1 MQEEE
6 RHLAKQYKSVPSTIF
21 DVTNVVV
28 LSLIGLLAV
37 LPFIYVVAGSFAS
50 DAELTKRAVF
60 LIPETLTLAAYK
72 FIFSTDTIMQSIWVS
87 MIVTVLGT
95 AFNLFFTVTMAY
107 ALSKRNLMG
116 RSTVLNLV
124 VFSML
129 FGGGLIPTYLVIRE
143 LHMLDTYWAL
153 MIPGAISAFNLIIV
167 KNFFQ
172 ELPPELEEAAKID
185 GCTEL
190 GLLWRIVLPLS
201 MPVLATF
208 TLFYAVGHWNNFF
221 SALLYINDPAKWPLQ
236 VMLRQIVLLS
246 QAAAGDLNS
255 MDPNFVA
262 PPDQSIK
269 MAVIVVGT
277 IPILLVY
284 PFLQKHFAKG
294 VLIGSVKG

>member
-1 MQEEE
+1 MSKKY
-6 RHLAKQYKSVPSTIF
+6 RSFTGTLF
-21 DVTNVVV
+21 DVSNYIL
-28 LSLIGLLAV
+28 LSIIGIVAV

-50 DAELTKRAVF
+50 DTELTQRAVF
-60 LIPETLTLAAYK
+60 LIPKTFTLSAYK
-72 FIFSTDTIMQSIWVS
+72 FIFSTDTILKSIWVS
-87 MIVTVLGT
+87 LYVTIVGT
-95 AFNLFFTVTMAY
+95 IVNLFFTVTMAY
-107 ALSKRNLMG
+107 ALSKKALMG
-116 RSTVLNLV
+116 RNTVLNMI

-129 FGGGLIPTYLVIRE
+129 FGGGLIPTYIVVRE

-172 ELPPELEEAAKID
+172 ELPQELEEAAKID
-185 GCTEL
+185 GCTEI

-221 SALLYINDPAKWPLQ
+221 SALLYLNDPAKWPLQ

-246 QAAAGDLNS
+246 QMAAGDMS
-255 MDPNFVA
+255 SVDPQFVKQQE
-262 PPDQSIK
+262 QSIK

>member
-1 MQEEE
+1 MSKKY
-6 RHLAKQYKSVPSTIF
+6 RSTSGTIF
-21 DVTNVVV
+21 DVGNYLV
-28 LSLIGLLAV
+28 LGLIGLTAI
-37 LPFIYVVAGSFAS
+37 LPFIYVIAGSFAS
-50 DAELTKRAVF
+50 DAELTKRTVF
-60 LIPETLTLAAYK
+60 LVPETFSLSAYK
-72 FIFSTDTIMQSIWVS
+72 FIFSTDTIMKSIWVS
-87 MIVTVLGT
+87 LYIMVVGT
-95 AFNLFFTVTMAY
+95 AVNLFFTVTMAY
-107 ALSKRNLMG
+107 ALSKRGLMG
-116 RSTVLNLV
+116 RNAVLNMV

-129 FGGGLIPTYLVIRE
+129 FGGGLIPMYLVVRE
-143 LHMLDTYWAL
+143 LHLLDSYWAL

-246 QAAAGDLNS
+246 QMAAGDAS
-255 MDPNFVA
+255 TVDPQFVK
-262 PPDQSIK
+262 DQEQSIK

>member
-1 MQEEE
+1 LSKTY
-6 RHLAKQYKSVPSTIF
+6 RSFAGTLF
-21 DVTNVVV
+21 DVSNYIF
-28 LSLIGLLAV
+28 LSIVGIVAV

-50 DAELTKRAVF
+50 DAELTQRAVF
-60 LIPETLTLAAYK
+60 LIPKSFTLSAYE
-72 FIFSTDTIMQSIWVS
+72 FIFSTDTILKSIGVS
-87 MIVTVLGT
+87 LYVTVVGT
-95 AFNLFFTVTMAY
+95 LVNLFFTVTMAY
-107 ALSKRNLMG
+107 ALSKKNLMG
-116 RSTVLNLV
+116 RNTFLNMI

-129 FGGGLIPTYLVIRE
+129 FGGGLIPTYIVVRE
-143 LHMLDTYWAL
+143 LQMLDTYWAL
-153 MIPGAISAFNLIIV
+153 IIPGAISAFNLIIV

-172 ELPPELEEAAKID
+172 ELPQELEEAAKID
-185 GCTEL
+185 GCTEI
-190 GLLWRIVLPLS
+190 GLLMRIVLPLS

-221 SALLYINDPAKWPLQ
+221 SALLYLNDPAKWPLQ

-246 QAAAGDLNS
+246 QMAAGDMS
-255 MDPNFVA
+255 QVDPQFVKQQE
-262 PPDQSIK
+262 QSIK

>member
-1 MQEEE
+1 M
-6 RHLAKQYKSVPSTIF
+6 AKQYKSVPSTIF

-60 LIPETLTLAAYK
+60 LIPETFTLAAYK
-72 FIFSTDTIMQSIWVS
+72 FIFSTDTILQSIWVS

-95 AFNLFFTVTMAY
+95 VVNLFFTVTMAY

-129 FGGGLIPTYLVIRE
+129 FGGGLIPTYLVVRE

-153 MIPGAISAFNLIIV
+153 IIPGAISAFNLIIV

-221 SALLYINDPAKWPLQ
+221 SALLYINDPSKWPLQ

-294 VLIGSVKG
+294 VMLGSVKG